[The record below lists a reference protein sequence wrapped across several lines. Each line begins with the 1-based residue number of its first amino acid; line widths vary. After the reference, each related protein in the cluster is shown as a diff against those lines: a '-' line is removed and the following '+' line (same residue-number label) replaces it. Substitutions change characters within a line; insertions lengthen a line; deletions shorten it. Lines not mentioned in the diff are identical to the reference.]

1 MSTTELIILRIG
13 VYICMYVRKC
23 EQLVVNL
30 TKILFITPE
39 VVLISAIVIPLS
51 STQVTIWS

>member
-1 MSTTELIILRIG
+1 MTTTELIILHIG

-39 VVLISAIVIPLS
+39 VVLISAIAIPLS